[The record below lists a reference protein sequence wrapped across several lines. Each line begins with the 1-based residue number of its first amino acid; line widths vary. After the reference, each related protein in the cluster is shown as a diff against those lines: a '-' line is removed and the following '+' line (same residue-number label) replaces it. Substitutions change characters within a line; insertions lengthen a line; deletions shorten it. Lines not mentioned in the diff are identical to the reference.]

1 MSMRVKS
8 VDPGSPAQKAGIQP
22 GTLLLSVD
30 GNQLNDALDY
40 QYYTASPSFQL
51 AATIEGR
58 LRYLDIQKDQYTPFG
73 CDFDSYLGDEKHS
86 CSNHCIFCFIDQLP
100 PCARENLWF
109 KDDDA
114 RLSFLFGNYITL
126 TNMSQEEVDRIIR
139 MRISPLNISVHT
151 TDPQLRVR
159 MMANKRAGEVLA
171 YLDQFAQAGI
181 TMNFQLVL
189 CRGINDGDNLRRT
202 LEDLQK
208 YYPHVESIAAVPAG
222 VTAHRKGLYPL
233 EPYDPGTAAQTLE
246 ILEEY
251 GRRCLQEL
259 GTRLIYPG
267 DEWYL
272 LAGRTIPDYDFY
284 EDFSQLEN
292 GVGMWRLYREEFL
305 EELARPHGLVLPRK
319 LDVVTGTLA
328 APLIQ
333 EMIQAVQ
340 HRYPQVRISVH
351 PVKNNFFGGNVN
363 VAGLVCGGDIMDQCR
378 GKLTSRTL
386 CVPEVM
392 VRTEGDMFLDDTTVT
407 QLAKELKVK
416 VQLIPVSGAE
426 NCLALLGK
434 PIPKDNTL

>member
-1 MSMRVKS
+1 MAMRVKA
-8 VDPGSPAQKAGIQP
+8 VDPGSPADLAGIRP
-22 GTLLLSVD
+22 DMVLLSAD
-30 GNQLNDALDY
+30 GNPLNDSLDY
-40 QYYTASPSFQL
+40 QYYTASPAFQL
-51 AATIEGR
+51 EVEEEGQR
-58 LRYLDIQKDQYTPFG
+58 RTLSISKDQYTPFG
-73 CDFDSYLGDEKHS
+73 CDFESYLGDEKHS

-100 PCARENLWF
+100 SCARENLWF

-151 TDPQLRVR
+151 TNPDLRIR
-159 MMANKRAGEVLA
+159 MLANKRAGEVLK
-171 YLDQFAQAGI
+171 YLDQFAQAEI

-189 CRGINDGDNLRRT
+189 CRGINDGEELRRT
-202 LEDLQK
+202 LEDLK
-208 YYPHVESIAAVPAG
+208 RYYPHVDSIAAVPAG

-233 EPYDPGTAAQTLE
+233 QPYDPESARAALD

-251 GRRCLQEL
+251 GNQCLEEL

-272 LAGRTIPDYDFY
+272 LAGRPIPDYDFY
-284 EDFSQLEN
+284 EEFSQLEN

-305 EELARPHGLVLPRK
+305 EELAQPHGLVLPRK
-319 LDVVTGTLA
+319 LDLVTGTLA
-328 APLIQ
+328 APLIE
-333 EMIQAVQ
+333 EMARAV
-340 HRYPQVRISVH
+340 HKRYPQVNITVH
-351 PVKNNFFGGNVN
+351 PIENHFFGGNVN
-363 VAGLVCGGDIMDQCR
+363 VAGLVCGGDIMEQCR
-378 GKLTSRTL
+378 GKLKSRLL

-392 VRTEGDMFLDDTTVT
+392 VRTEGDMFLDDTTLD
-407 QLAKELKVK
+407 QLSRELKVK

-434 PIPKDNTL
+434 HIHKDNNL